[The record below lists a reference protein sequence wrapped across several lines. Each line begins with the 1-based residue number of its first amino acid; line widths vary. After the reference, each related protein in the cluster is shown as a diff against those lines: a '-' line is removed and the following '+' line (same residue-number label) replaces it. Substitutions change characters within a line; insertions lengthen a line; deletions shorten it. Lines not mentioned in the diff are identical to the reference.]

1 MTVSKKNQPSEES
14 VGNVPY
20 YRTSSPLEVKNEQT
34 RLSIKHTMPALHIQ
48 DPSRALAC
56 PIVVHDDN
64 GQPLSRKELD
74 VILATDPNDFDGDQ
88 LQYKIIKDRKMEKFD
103 LHPSTPAA
111 IKEILENNHRNV
123 ARTDTE
129 YRLQHVLDKEG
140 IGTKHTP
147 MLDHGN
153 SHNREMLPGSKITDC
168 YGTKGVVV
176 RVLDDT
182 EMPKVTGAESEYA
195 EYDLHAIAKKLVS
208 SEVWRELRFVINQLA
223 DVFGKETL
231 LEMAQNKHAPAVDV
245 YSYINNTV
253 DAAGAMYIERAIG
266 EQYGL
271 KILNKAKEAKASRI
285 GVIKA
290 ARSAD

>member
-1 MTVSKKNQPSEES
+1 MTVSKKNQPAEES

-88 LQYKIIKDRKMEKFD
+88 LQYKIIKDRKMEKID

-129 YRLQHVLDKEG
+129 YRLQHVLEKEG
-140 IGTKHTP
+140 VGIKLTP
-147 MLDHGN
+147 PHDHGN

-168 YGTKGVVV
+168 FGSKGVVV
-176 RVLDDT
+176 KVVSDEDMPVAKDFTLPRGSILQSVADEIITIAIDT
-182 EMPKVTGAESEYA
+182 Y
-195 EYDLHAIAKKLVS
+195 
-208 SEVWRELRFVINQLA
+208 
-223 DVFGKETL
+223 GKEQASV
-231 LEMAQNKHAPAVDV
+231 MIDNRHAPLEDAIRYILNQVD
-245 YSYINNTV
+245 
-253 DAAGAMYIERAIG
+253 DAGAMYIERAIG

-271 KILNKAKEAKASRI
+271 QVLNKTKAAKAKRLES
-285 GVIKA
+285 IKA
-290 ARSAD
+290 ARAAD